1 MKQLVQLIV
10 DLEEGCPLMNIYEKI
25 RAIPFVKRVLLGQK
39 KYMEIADRK
48 NKYIF
53 PHEEIVFLQASGNYT
68 RIFTNDNKSYCFS
81 YPLKKVSNDLPQDTF
96 LRVHRSY
103 LVNKN
108 YIKVFSKDAV
118 LLTNEQSIP
127 VSRTQKKF
135 LRNVKEN
142 LQPVV
147 MAG

>member
-53 PHEEIVFLQASGNYT
+53 THEEIVFLQASGNYT
-68 RIFTNDNKSYCFS
+68 CIHTNDNKSYCFS

-96 LRVHRSY
+96 LRIHRSY

-108 YIKVFSKDAV
+108 YIKAFSKDSV

-127 VSRTQKKF
+127 VSRTQKKC
-135 LRNVKEN
+135 LRSIKED
-142 LQPVV
+142 LQMGV
-147 MAG
+147 MIA